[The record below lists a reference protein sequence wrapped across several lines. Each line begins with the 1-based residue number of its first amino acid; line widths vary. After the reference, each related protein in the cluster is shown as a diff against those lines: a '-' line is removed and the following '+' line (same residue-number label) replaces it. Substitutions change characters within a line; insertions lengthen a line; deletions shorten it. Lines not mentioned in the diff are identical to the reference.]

1 MGLARDTQIYKATYE
16 LASKLISWK
25 ANFQRMYRYDLGE
38 KMTKVTLE
46 LFEYIQLYNIASL
59 PESRYKHILGFTVK
73 YELLG
78 TLLRLCFE
86 RKLFDMKQQAD
97 ICRLMTSIGRQAT
110 AMRKSSRPV
119 AVDDRKRE
127 FRTAT
132 ADGRGDSQSN
142 NGPATVSPRQRL

>member
-16 LASKLISWK
+16 LTSKLISWK

-38 KMTKVTLE
+38 KMTKTTLE
-46 LFEYIQLYNIASL
+46 LFEYIQLYNIATSL
-59 PESRYKHILGFTVK
+59 ESRYRHVLGFTVK

-86 RKLFDMKQQAD
+86 RKLFDVKKQAD

-110 AMRKSSRPV
+110 AMRKSSKPI
-119 AVDDRKRE
+119 AVGDRKQE
-127 FRTAT
+127 FRSAT
-132 ADGRGDSQSN
+132 ANGRGDSHLD
-142 NGPATVSPRQRL
+142 NGPATVSPRQHS